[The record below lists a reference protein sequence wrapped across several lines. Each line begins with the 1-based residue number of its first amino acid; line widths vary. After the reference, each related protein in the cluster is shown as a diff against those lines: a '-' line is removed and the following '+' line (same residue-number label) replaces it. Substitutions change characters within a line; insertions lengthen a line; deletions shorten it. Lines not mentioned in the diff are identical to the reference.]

1 MVLSE
6 NSVVYRYSSSLVI
19 KSRVILA
26 RIKVNLNKTDGCV
39 IIMLLVLLFF
49 YYYVSFRSLYRIK
62 WVNNNGNAN
71 IVCMYV

>member
-1 MVLSE
+1 M
-6 NSVVYRYSSSLVI
+6 
-19 KSRVILA
+19 ILA
-26 RIKVNLNKTDGCV
+26 RIKVNFNKTDGCV